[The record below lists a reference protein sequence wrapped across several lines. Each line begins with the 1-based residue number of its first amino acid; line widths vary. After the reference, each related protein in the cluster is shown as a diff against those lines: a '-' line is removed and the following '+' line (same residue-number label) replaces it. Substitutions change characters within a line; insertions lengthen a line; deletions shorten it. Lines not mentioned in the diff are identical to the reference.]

1 MKLNKIL
8 VFTATYNEVENI
20 AKYLKEIL
28 SLNIKL
34 SILIIDDNSPDKT
47 YEEIRT
53 FEKKYENIKL
63 IVREKKLG
71 LDTAHKFAFNY
82 AKENNY
88 EKLITMD
95 ADLSHDPKDIPTFID
110 LLDEYPF
117 VIGSR
122 YIKGGKNEMTL
133 FRYLLSYFG
142 NLFIKKIF
150 GIKCSEFTTSYRGF
164 NLIKLNNFNLD
175 IINSKGYSFFMETIY
190 RINQNRH
197 IIKETPIIFKNRIK
211 GKSKIPKIEIFR
223 TLKNVFLLHFKK

>member
-1 MKLNKIL
+1 MKFNKIL

-63 IVREKKLG
+63 IVREKMLG

-150 GIKCSEFTTSYRGF
+150 GIKCSEFTTSYR
-164 NLIKLNNFNLD
+164 L
-175 IINSKGYSFFMETIY
+175 
-190 RINQNRH
+190 
-197 IIKETPIIFKNRIK
+197 
-211 GKSKIPKIEIFR
+211 
-223 TLKNVFLLHFKK
+223 

>member
-1 MKLNKIL
+1 MKFNKIL

-223 TLKNVFLLHFKK
+223 TLKNVFLLNFKK